1 MRNLSLV
8 VLALVLSA
16 VVASDVSCMKCGENL
31 AKKAT
36 ETALEGAVNAATG
49 GKSNID
55 VSGNV
60 DLTGLPAFA
69 VYPGAK
75 GTAKWSISGDEG
87 TGYSYVLESAD
98 PVATVVAWYK
108 SSFEGSGWK
117 QGATMESGEGTMFMY
132 GSPDEKE
139 MVTATI
145 SKDDQK
151 TSIVLQHPGG
161 LLQGLARLVGIVGK

>member
-1 MRNLSLV
+1 VRNISLV
-8 VLALVLSA
+8 VLTLLLA
-16 VVASDVSCMKCGENL
+16 VMVAADVSCMKCGESI

-36 ETALEGAVNAATG
+36 EKALEGAVNAATG

-60 DLTGLPAFA
+60 DLTGLPSFA
-69 VYPGAK
+69 VYPGVK
-75 GTAKWSISGDEG
+75 GTAKWSISGDDG
-87 TGYSYVLESAD
+87 AGYSYVLESAD

-145 SKDDQK
+145 SKDEAK
-151 TSIVLQHPGG
+151 TSIVLLHTKKQ
-161 LLQGLARLVGIVGK
+161 

>member
-8 VLALVLSA
+8 VLAFVMA
-16 VVASDVSCMKCGENL
+16 VVVAADVSCAKCSESI
-31 AKKAT
+31 AKKVT
-36 ETALEGAVNAATG
+36 EKALEEAVNKGTG
-49 GKSNID
+49 GKADID

-60 DLTGLPAFA
+60 DLSGLPAFA

-75 GTAKWSISGDEG
+75 GTAKWSITGDDG
-87 TGYSYVLESAD
+87 AGYSYVMESAD

-108 SSFEGSGWK
+108 ASFEGSGWK

-139 MVTATI
+139 FVTATI
-145 SKDDQK
+145 SKDDEK
-151 TSIVLQHPGG
+151 TSIVTLHTKKQ
-161 LLQGLARLVGIVGK
+161 